1 MNEPMTLYTIKC
13 KLLYKKENTTVYK
26 TLRYGNKDTSSG
38 YYVKLRQ
45 ERPLHANKSA
55 RIIINMNLIR
65 AYIMF
70 QYFGKL
76 PSNLYLC
83 AIESKKRGWSCLCKS
98 MYAQLLLLMGVS
110 FHGES

>member
-1 MNEPMTLYTIKC
+1 MTLYTIKC

-26 TLRYGNKDTSSG
+26 TLRYGNKDTSLG